1 LFLAR
6 DEKIDIEQVEDDIKI
21 TIIKQDSTKWS
32 KMENRFLKVDLIWDV
47 R

>member
-6 DEKIDIEQVEDDIKI
+6 DEKIDIEQIEDDIKI

-32 KMENRFLKVDLIWDV
+32 KMKNEFLKVDLI
-47 R
+47 REER

>member
-32 KMENRFLKVDLIWDV
+32 KMENRFLKVDLIRDV

>member
-6 DEKIDIEQVEDDIKI
+6 DEKIDIEQIEDDIKI

-32 KMENRFLKVDLIWDV
+32 KMKNGFLKVDLIRDV

>member
-6 DEKIDIEQVEDDIKI
+6 DEKIDIEQIEDDIKV
-21 TIIKQDSTKWS
+21 TMIKQDSTKWS
-32 KMENRFLKVDLIWDV
+32 KMENGFLKVDLIMEM